1 MLLISIGDSMDA
13 FAVSAANSIGKKGGI
28 AKTFI
33 LPPIIFGLFQGAMV
47 TIGFFLGSFFTG
59 IIGTYTGIAALI
71 ILCILG
77 GKMVFDAIRHKDNPD
92 ESPPKITIPS
102 LLVSG
107 LATSIDALAIGV
119 SMSFLAVD
127 IVFFALFN
135 CIVTLLICAVGCI
148 LGRGIGKLLGS
159 KAEIIGGLILI
170 GIGVKIFVES
180 L

>member
-28 AKTFI
+28 AKTFV
-33 LPPIIFGLFQGAMV
+33 LPPIIFGLFQGSMV

-59 IIGTYTGIAALI
+59 IIGKYAGIAALV

-77 GKMVFDAIRHKDNPD
+77 GKMIFDSVKSKN
-92 ESPPKITIPS
+92 ESVNSPPKITIPS
-102 LLVSG
+102 RLVSG

-119 SMSFLAVD
+119 SMSFLAVN

-135 CIVTLLICAVGCI
+135 CIVTLIICAIGCL

-170 GIGVKIFVES
+170 GIGIKIFVES

>member
-1 MLLISIGDSMDA
+1 MDA
-13 FAVSAANSIGKKGGI
+13 FAVSAANSIGKKGGV

-33 LPPIIFGLFQGAMV
+33 LPPVIFGLFQGAMV
-47 TIGFFLGSFFTG
+47 TIGFFLGSFFTD

-77 GKMVFDAIRHKDNPD
+77 GKMIFDAVRSKENAD
-92 ESPPKITIPS
+92 ETPPKITIPS

-135 CIVTLLICAVGCI
+135 CIVTLLICAVGCL

-170 GIGVKIFVES
+170 GIGIKIFVES

>member
-1 MLLISIGDSMDA
+1 MDA

-28 AKTFI
+28 AKTLI

-47 TIGFFLGSFFTG
+47 TIGYFLGSFFTDL
-59 IIGTYTGIAALI
+59 IGQFAAIAALV

-77 GKMVFDAIRHKDNPD
+77 GKMIFDAVRHKDSD
-92 ESPPKITIPS
+92 EEPPKITIPS

-127 IVFFALFN
+127 IVSFALIN
-135 CIVTLLICAVGCI
+135 CLMTLVICAVGCL

-159 KAEIIGGLILI
+159 KAEIIGGIILI
-170 GIGVKIFVES
+170 GIGIKIFVES

>member
-59 IIGTYTGIAALI
+59 LIGTYTGIAALV

-77 GKMVFDAIRHKDNPD
+77 GKMIFDAIKHKDNP
-92 ESPPKITIPS
+92 EEASPKITIPS

-135 CIVTLLICAVGCI
+135 CIVTLLICGIGCI
-148 LGRGIGKLLGS
+148 LGRGIGKLLGE

-170 GIGVKIFVES
+170 GIGIKIFVES